1 MLPSTLMLS
10 RERPFLRLAAA
21 VAVTLGLAAGA
32 SACSSGDQAQ
42 VVGVNETTVTTVA
55 ADPTVVVV
63 ATAKGKELE
72 VVTTPPGVGAPS
84 TTVTTAVPPKSVQA
98 IPRVGLN
105 SAGSRKTPDGWAFE
119 SPTYFENPLVMVVT
133 DRSGDWLRV
142 MLHARP
148 NGMQGWV
155 RADQVELTS
164 HSYRMELN
172 LSKFE
177 LTVYDGDEVIEQTA
191 VVIGKDATPTP
202 VGEFFLNEKVAES
215 NPNGAFG
222 PWILSTSG
230 YSETL
235 ETFDGGL
242 PVIAFHGTNQPNLI
256 GTKASNGCI
265 RMPNDVVTRLADTLP
280 AGTAIT
286 IVAE

>member
-1 MLPSTLMLS
+1 MVPSTVMLS

-21 VAVTLGLAAGA
+21 VAVTLGLAAA
-32 SACSSGDQAQ
+32 SACSSSDQAQ

-55 ADPTVVVV
+55 SDPTVVVV
-63 ATAKGKELE
+63 ATAKGEELE
-72 VVTTPPGVGAPS
+72 VRATPPAGVEAAS
-84 TTVTTAVPPKSVQA
+84 TTVTTAPPPKSVQA

-119 SPTYFENPLVMVVT
+119 SPTYFKNPLVMVVT
-133 DRSGDWLRV
+133 EKSGDWLRV

-148 NGMQGWV
+148 NGMEGWV

-164 HSYRMELN
+164 HSYRMVLN
-172 LSKFE
+172 LSEFE
-177 LTVYDGDEVIEQTA
+177 LTVYDGDEVIERTE
-191 VVIGKDATPTP
+191 VVIGTDATPTP
-202 VGEFFLNEKVAES
+202 VGEFFLNEEIAQS
-215 NPNGAFG
+215 NASGTFG
-222 PWILSTSG
+222 PWILSTSA

-242 PVIAFHGTNQPNLI
+242 PVVAFHGTNQPDLI

-265 RMPNDVVTRLADTLP
+265 RMPNDVVTRLADILP

-286 IVAE
+286 ILAE